1 MCATCGCGDDTQAVI
16 TGPHEHDHPHDHDH
30 GDGHDHGGH
39 THGRGDSDAQGHG
52 DEHAHDHGRRDAHDH
67 DGHTHDHGHDRTHDH
82 GDGHAHDAHDHHA
95 DEHPPDDPQRHGHS
109 GPPTETVTLE
119 QKVLAKNDQLAQ
131 DNRCWLAER
140 DILALNLTSSPGA
153 GKTTLL
159 ERTIQECPGMP
170 IAVIEG
176 DQETL
181 LDARRIE
188 STGCPVVQINTGAG
202 CHLDAQMT
210 RGALE
215 SLHPARESVVLI
227 ENVGNLVCP
236 ALFDLGER
244 AKVVIVSVTEGTDK
258 PLKYPHMFAAAGLV
272 LINKIDLLPY
282 VDFDLATCTRYVRT
296 INSGVTVLPVSAT
309 SGAGLGD
316 WYGWL
321 AGQRS
326 SVAAAPIEVH
336 LPRD

>member
-1 MCATCGCGDDTQAVI
+1 MCATCGCGGDDTQAVI
-16 TGPHEHDHPHDHDH
+16 TGPHEHEHPHDGDHGHDHSHDAGHGHDHSHDGGHGHDHPHDGSHPH
-30 GDGHDHGGH
+30 EHGPRRGDGHD
-39 THGRGDSDAQGHG
+39 RDS
-52 DEHAHDHGRRDAHDH
+52 
-67 DGHTHDHGHDRTHDH
+67 
-82 GDGHAHDAHDHHA
+82 
-95 DEHPPDDPQRHGHS
+95 RHEEG
-109 GPPTETVTLE
+109 GPPTATVTLE

-131 DNRCWLAER
+131 ENRRWLAER

-159 ERTIQECPGMP
+159 ERTIRECPGMP
-170 IAVIEG
+170 IAVVEG

-210 RGALE
+210 RGALD
-215 SLHPARESVVLI
+215 SLAPARGSVVLI

-258 PLKYPHMFAAAGLV
+258 PLKYPHMFAAAGIV

-282 VDFDLATCTRYVRT
+282 VDFDLAACTRYIHT
-296 INSGVTVLPVSAT
+296 INSGVPVLAISAT
-309 SGAGLGD
+309 SGEGLED

-321 AGQRS
+321 AGQRPS
-326 SVAAAPIEVH
+326 AVGAPIEVH
-336 LPRD
+336 MSRD